1 MALVIAGE
9 RSGVGKTTVTLTLLA
24 SLRRRDRLV
33 QSFKVGPD
41 YIDPM
46 FHRHVTGRAC
56 RNLDPV
62 LTSEAYVQQCFARHS
77 QLSEY
82 ALVEGVMGLFDGVSS
97 LVISHSSFAK
107 DKGQRTNDKGLMTND
122 KGQITD
128 FASTAHIARLL
139 DLPVV
144 LVIDCSRLSGS
155 VAAIAHGYRSFDPRI
170 KIAGV
175 ILNRVGSDRHLSLLK
190 DSLEPLQLPILGV
203 LRRQDNITI
212 PDRHLGLVP
221 TAELPELNALID
233 RLADLG
239 DTCFDWQRL
248 LPLLKSE
255 SLSPSASPSLS
266 PSFPVRI
273 AVARD
278 RAFNFYYQDNLD
290 LLQQLG
296 AELVFWSPLEDA
308 DIPKDI
314 QGMYFGGGFPE
325 VFAQQLAENSN
336 VRDAVKTAIL
346 KGMPTV
352 AECGGLMYLCEQII
366 DFEGKSWSMAGVL
379 PTSAVMGGR
388 LTLGYRRAVALQ
400 DNLLVKAN
408 TTVYGHE
415 FHRSHLTLTPTQPL
429 FETSR
434 YDCEENMGREGWGLP
449 ANIHA
454 SYVHLHW
461 GESREIP
468 QQFLKQCLK
477 VASSATWI

>member
-1 MALVIAGE
+1 MTLVIAGE

-46 FHRHVTGRAC
+46 FHQHVTGRAC

-82 ALVEGVMGLFDGVSS
+82 ALVEGVMGLFDG
-97 LVISHSSFAK
+97 IGH
-107 DKGQRTNDKGLMTND
+107 GQEKQ
-122 KGQITD
+122 KSPD

-139 DLPVV
+139 NLPVV

-155 VAAIAHGYRSFDPRI
+155 VAAIAHGYQSFDPRL

-175 ILNRVGSDRHLSLLK
+175 VLNRVGSDRHLSLLK
-190 DSLEPLQLPILGV
+190 DSLEALQLPILGV

-221 TAELPELNALID
+221 TAELPQLNALID

-255 SLSPSASPSLS
+255 LLPYSPTLREAKATSLSSSS
-266 PSFPVRI
+266 PVRI
-273 AVARD
+273 AIARD

-308 DIPKDI
+308 DIPKDV

-325 VFAQQLAENSN
+325 VFAQQLAENTS

-346 KGMPTV
+346 QGMPTV

-415 FHRSHLTLTPTQPL
+415 FHRSQLTLTPTQPL

-434 YDCEENMGREGWGLP
+434 YDCEENMECEGWGLP
-449 ANIHA
+449 ANVHA
-454 SYVHLHW
+454 SYMHLHW
-461 GESREIP
+461 GESGEIP
-468 QQFLKQCLK
+468 QQFLKECRTY
-477 VASSATWI
+477 A